1 MVATHPFLTFK
12 DDIPRNPLFLLR
24 KHFDLAFLQDGE
36 RRHYR
41 GERGTENQKDL
52 PNRVSV
58 LTFYCQELE
67 FDLFMCL

>member
-1 MVATHPFLTFK
+1 MER
-12 DDIPRNPLFLLR
+12 DDN
-24 KHFDLAFLQDGE
+24 
-36 RRHYR
+36 YR